1 MDTLLF
7 TMILAMSM
15 MLASTAAKEQNL
27 TTDPP
32 SSINHTVEPTTHG
45 DREHAYHFH
54 FIITTVSISSLAFM
68 INFLGMMRM
77 CCINECMKVIELFG
91 AGLMLFNLI
100 LSTYGMAIAFYL
112 NFHDVNVWK
121 SKFCQ
126 GFTSLKLFSMGINV
140 WMLILLCFHY
150 TVTGNGPNVA
160 RDALFKGIV
169 YILEGLM
176 LSGVFA
182 IMAWIKLDTWR
193 YACVIWEPKTT
204 VDWLLFGIEILY
216 YSVLL
221 LLILRIPYHFYK
233 KRKNPKSY
241 SSFPNE
247 VPIFIIVAVTGIIW
261 IIGYFVTAPMF
272 SLFRFTFIAAIRTCV
287 LIIPVIFQ
295 PLIFIV
301 RNTWICKGKRPC
313 FEKNKDDLEFELTCE
328 CMGSETCQACDP
340 EFEPLVPPN
349 QRIINKSVLGDEKPM
364 SRFQRSKEMLLRNK
378 RRRKTQSPK
387 TNHAQSESLVE
398 NEKTLEKNVSSETET
413 LPSVYVTTTE
423 KLDKTKL
430 TLDLENCAPVAD
442 NERSPL
448 NVPIKPSHNQSE
460 VPSFINPSDARE
472 FEKLA
477 LLNKEA
483 EKLNT
488 PKENNEEG
496 RISRGPTFYP
506 MVDKKVKKRRKST
519 ESKKTPIKEEKPF
532 TPTKKLDFSYTS
544 LDKGSNGH
552 AYLSMG
558 DKASTTVNGDKSF
571 NDGQQN
577 DKNQQNDLEK
587 KEKSVKRSNKKDTNL
602 SHKDAKRKRKNS
614 KLKDSTN
621 GISNSTLS
629 LEWDHFSDSSSSQES
644 YPKNSDYLMNA
655 EGALKKSLQLLEQQA
670 AAKSEPNYMDWD
682 HTDIEVTK
690 NRELKTGSSL
700 DWEPYSVDEAS
711 SGRGSSVNKSPDSLN
726 SNNLNDMVDNKKSKR
741 SNVEPLLEH
750 ESEPK

>member
-1 MDTLLF
+1 MDTTMF
-7 TMILAMSM
+7 TLILAMTM
-15 MLASTAAKEQNL
+15 MLASTAAKEQNF

-32 SSINHTVEPTTHG
+32 SLINHTVEPTTHG
-45 DREHAYHFH
+45 DREHAYHFY
-54 FIITTVSISSLAFM
+54 FILTTVSISSLAFI

-77 CCINECMKVIELFG
+77 CCINEYMKVIELFG

-100 LSTYGMAIAFYL
+100 LSAYGMAIGFYL

-140 WMLILLCFHY
+140 WMLILLSFHF
-150 TVTGNGPNVA
+150 TVTGNGKNVA

-182 IMAWIKLDTWR
+182 VLAWIKLDTWR
-193 YACVIWEPKTT
+193 YACIIWEPKTT
-204 VDWLLFGIEILY
+204 VDWLLFGIEMLY

-247 VPIFIIVAVTGIIW
+247 VPIFVIVVITCIIW
-261 IIGYFVTAPMF
+261 IIGYLVTAPIF
-272 SLFRFTFIAAIRTCV
+272 SLFRFTFIAVIRTCV
-287 LIIPVIFQ
+287 LIIPIIFQ

-301 RNTWICKGKRPC
+301 RNAWICKGKRPC
-313 FEKNKDDLEFELTCE
+313 YGKNKDDLEFELACE
-328 CMGSETCQACDP
+328 CMGSETCPACDP
-340 EFEPLVPPN
+340 EFEPLVSPN
-349 QRIINKSVLGDEKPM
+349 QRVIDKSVLGDEKPK
-364 SRFQRSKEMLLRNK
+364 SRFQRSKDILLRSK
-378 RRRKTQSPK
+378 RRNKAQSSQ
-387 TNHAQSESLVE
+387 TNYSESESLVE
-398 NEKTLEKNVSSETET
+398 NKKTLETKVPSETEI
-413 LPSVYVTTTE
+413 LPSVSVTTAE
-423 KLDKTKL
+423 KVDKTKL

-442 NERSPL
+442 LERSPL

-460 VPSFINPSDARE
+460 VPSFINPNDARE

-532 TPTKKLDFSYTS
+532 TPTKKSDFSYTS

-558 DKASTTVNGDKSF
+558 DNESATENGEKLF
-571 NDGQQN
+571 NEGQEN
-577 DKNQQNDLEK
+577 DKNQQNNLEK
-587 KEKSVKRSNKKDTNL
+587 NEKSIKRNNKKDTKS

-614 KLKDSTN
+614 KVKNSGND
-621 GISNSTLS
+621 ISSSTLS

-644 YPKNSDYLMNA
+644 YSKNCDYLINT
-655 EGALKKSLQLLEQQA
+655 EGQLRKSLELLEEQA
-670 AAKSEPNYMDWD
+670 AAKSEPNAMEWD

-690 NRELKTGSSL
+690 NRELKTESSL

-711 SGRGSSVNKSPDSLN
+711 SGTGSSVNKSPDSLN
-726 SNNLNDMVDNKKSKR
+726 SNNLNDMADNKKSKK
-741 SNVEPLLEH
+741 SDVEPLLAH
-750 ESEPK
+750 NSEPK

>member
-1 MDTLLF
+1 MDTTMF
-7 TMILAMSM
+7 TLILAMSM
-15 MLASTAAKEQNL
+15 MLSSTTAKEQNL
-27 TTDPP
+27 TTNPP
-32 SSINHTVEPTTHG
+32 SSINHTVEPTTHD
-45 DREHAYHFH
+45 DREHAYHFY
-54 FIITTVSISSLAFM
+54 FITTTVSISSLAFI

-77 CCINECMKVIELFG
+77 CCINEYMKVIELFG

-100 LSTYGMAIAFYL
+100 LSAYGMAIGFYL

-150 TVTGNGPNVA
+150 TVTGHGQNVA

-182 IMAWIKLDTWR
+182 VMAWIKLDTWR

-221 LLILRIPYHFYK
+221 LLIFRIPYHFYK

-247 VPIFIIVAVTGIIW
+247 TPIFIIVIITCIIW
-261 IIGYFVTAPMF
+261 IIGYLVTAPMF
-272 SLFRFTFIAAIRTCV
+272 SLFRFTFIAVIRTCV

-313 FEKNKDDLEFELTCE
+313 YEKSKDDLEFELTCE
-328 CMGSETCQACDP
+328 CMGSETCPACDP

-349 QRIINKSVLGDEKPM
+349 QRVIDKSVLGDEKPK
-364 SRFQRSKEMLLRNK
+364 SRFQRSKDMLLRSK
-378 RRRKTQSPK
+378 RRSKTQPPK
-387 TNHAQSESLVE
+387 TNHSQSESLVE
-398 NEKTLEKNVSSETET
+398 NEKTLETKIPSETEIM
-413 LPSVYVTTTE
+413 PSVYVTTTE
-423 KLDKTKL
+423 KVDKTKL
-430 TLDLENCAPVAD
+430 TLDLENCAPVAYHD
-442 NERSPL
+442 RSPL

-506 MVDKKVKKRRKST
+506 IVEKKVKKRRRST

-532 TPTKKLDFSYTS
+532 TPTKKSDFLYTS

-558 DKASTTVNGDKSF
+558 DHASATENGDKIF
-571 NDGQQN
+571 NGSKQN
-577 DKNQQNDLEK
+577 DTNQQNDLEK
-587 KEKSVKRSNKKDTNL
+587 KEKSVKRSDKKDTNS

-614 KLKDSTN
+614 KPKDSTN

-629 LEWDHFSDSSSSQES
+629 LEWDHFSDSSSSRES
-644 YPKNSDYLMNA
+644 YPKNADYLINA
-655 EGALKKSLQLLEQQA
+655 EGALRKSLELLEQQA
-670 AAKSEPNYMDWD
+670 AAKSEPNSMDWD

-690 NRELKTGSSL
+690 NRELKTESSL

-726 SNNLNDMVDNKKSKR
+726 SNNLNDMVDNKKSKK
-741 SNVEPLLEH
+741 SHVKPLLEH
-750 ESEPK
+750 ESEFK

>member
-558 DKASTTVNGDKSF
+558 DKASATVNGDKSF

-614 KLKDSTN
+614 KLKDSIN